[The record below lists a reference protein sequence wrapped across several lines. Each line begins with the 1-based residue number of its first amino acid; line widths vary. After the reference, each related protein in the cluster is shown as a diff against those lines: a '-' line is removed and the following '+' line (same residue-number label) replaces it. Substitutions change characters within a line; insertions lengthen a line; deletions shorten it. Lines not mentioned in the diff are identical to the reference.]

1 VAGLVRDGA
10 GNLYGTA
17 ADFGAYNHGVV
28 FELFWNG
35 TKYKYK
41 VLHNFCVDAAAG
53 CADGANPWGGLI
65 VDTNGNLYGTT
76 QFGGSSS
83 DAACQSTGCGVAF
96 ELVKAS
102 KYKFQKLYTFCSLAN
117 CADGENPVVGLTYT
131 GAATGTPYDGT
142 SALYGTATYGGLSG
156 NGVAFQL
163 TFVSGQYKRK
173 WKVLNSFSG
182 SDGSMPREMIADANG
197 NIFGVANRGGA
208 NGGGDLFEFSPSGK
222 GFSFTVLYNFNSLPN
237 FADGW
242 EPTGA
247 PAIDGQ
253 GRLVGT
259 TSGGGPN
266 GSGVLYRIVPNGTN
280 SQETVLYT
288 FCSQANCTDGSSPY
302 GGVTI
307 GASGIFGTTQG
318 GGANCEDPNNYHSG
332 CGVIFQYNNRYP
344 YYNVLHNFCPAYPS
358 TCTDGSDPT
367 GNVILDSSG
376 NLYGTTQLGGNNNVP
391 SQSGTV
397 FKLAR

>member
-1 VAGLVRDGA
+1 MHHSRYSFGCVLALSALAAIAAPAGGASAAIRFRTLHAFCSASACADGTAPVAGLVRDGA

-197 NIFGVANRGGA
+197 NIFGVANDRM
-208 NGGGDLFEFSPSGK
+208 E
-222 GFSFTVLYNFNSLPN
+222 T
-237 FADGW
+237 
-242 EPTGA
+242 
-247 PAIDGQ
+247 
-253 GRLVGT
+253 RR
-259 TSGGGPN
+259 
-266 GSGVLYRIVPNGTN
+266 SGV
-280 SQETVLYT
+280 S
-288 FCSQANCTDGSSPY
+288 
-302 GGVTI
+302 
-307 GASGIFGTTQG
+307 
-318 GGANCEDPNNYHSG
+318 
-332 CGVIFQYNNRYP
+332 
-344 YYNVLHNFCPAYPS
+344 
-358 TCTDGSDPT
+358 
-367 GNVILDSSG
+367 
-376 NLYGTTQLGGNNNVP
+376 
-391 SQSGTV
+391 
-397 FKLAR
+397 